1 MLYEYSYRRITRRKN
16 RNPNMIYPTL
26 LHTLLKALQQDQR
39 EKSSN
44 TRIINKVR

>member
-1 MLYEYSYRRITRRKN
+1 
-16 RNPNMIYPTL
+16 MIYPTL

-44 TRIINKVR
+44 TRIINKSTLEIYCEELADTV